1 MADAHR
7 KYGLAAERDIAFE
20 KNLLEIAKRWAHA
33 RDPLAELNEAI
44 FYQLVR

>member
-7 KYGLAAERDIAFE
+7 KYGVAAMCEIAFE
-20 KNLLEIAKRWAHA
+20 KNLLEIAKRWAHV

-44 FYQLVR
+44 FDQLVR